1 MNTFWQIRQ
10 KRPHQ
15 ARILRDGSRT
25 TLGSREYLIKF
36 WSCQVIS
43 NLSHSVEASLELFVE
58 LLTHRPQKETSLIF
72 GRVTRIDSDNDFF
85 ISTFLYQ
92 RLCFWKRNLVSD
104 AIATTIF
111 FAGHSKRRGLHWK
124 EWPQCDFYL
133 LWTNIKPGQDTYK
146 PLSNG

>member
-43 NLSHSVEASLELFVE
+43 NLSHSVERGFSWALCRAFDASASKRDKFNF
-58 LLTHRPQKETSLIF
+58 RPSHSHWFRQWF
-72 GRVTRIDSDNDFF
+72 FHFDFF
-85 ISTFLYQ
+85 ISTFMFLKTKFSVWCD
-92 RLCFWKRNLVSD
+92 RHDN
-104 AIATTIF
+104 F
-111 FAGHSKRRGLHWK
+111 FDGHSKRRGLHWK
-124 EWPQCDFYL
+124 EWPLRDFYL
-133 LWTNIKPGQDTYK
+133 HWTNIKPGQDT
-146 PLSNG
+146 